1 MSYVYFRQLP
11 VRVAVCIIPN
21 PTHSVVR
28 RRLTGTGR
36 FDLIAPARGGSLGSG
51 SEFRAALVALCRRVL
66 APAHSQ
72 IVTLRHLRILLR
84 RLSLHKRH
92 VAPRLHSGF

>member
-51 SEFRAALVALCRRVL
+51 SEFRAHYRRATSAHTL
-66 APAHSQ
+66 AP
-72 IVTLRHLRILLR
+72 T
-84 RLSLHKRH
+84 
-92 VAPRLHSGF
+92 P

>member
-1 MSYVYFRQLP
+1 MIDRT
-11 VRVAVCIIPN
+11 VAREGSRFIIPN

-36 FDLIAPARGGSLGSG
+36 FDAIAPARGGSLGGG
-51 SEFRAALVALCRRVL
+51 SEFRAALVAPCRRISDT
-66 APAHSQ
+66 AHSQ
-72 IVTLRHLRILLR
+72 IVPLGNLRKLRLPALHNR
-84 RLSLHKRH
+84 R

>member
-1 MSYVYFRQLP
+1 M
-11 VRVAVCIIPN
+11 
-21 PTHSVVR
+21 R

-36 FDLIAPARGGSLGSG
+36 FDAIAPARGGSLGGG

-72 IVTLRHLRILLR
+72 IVPLGNLRKLRLPA
-84 RLSLHKRH
+84 LHKRH